1 MPVRASKIAS
11 PPHETRVVDVLLLL
25 ALIGGLVWLW
35 WDSARAREQ
44 TVLRCQRLCN
54 ELNVQLLDQTA
65 GLVRLSLG
73 RGLAGH
79 VQLRRRYGFEYS
91 IDGTDRWRG
100 TATLLGQHVEGIHLD
115 HPDGPI
121 IVSNGIVK
129 SGATP
134 DDQYR

>member
-1 MPVRASKIAS
+1 VEI
-11 PPHETRVVDVLLLL
+11 LLLL

-44 TVLRCQRLCN
+44 TLRRCQRLCN

-91 IDGTDRWRG
+91 IDGADRWRG
-100 TATLLGQHVEGIHLD
+100 TATLLGQHIEGIHLD

-129 SGATP
+129 SGIIKSGATP